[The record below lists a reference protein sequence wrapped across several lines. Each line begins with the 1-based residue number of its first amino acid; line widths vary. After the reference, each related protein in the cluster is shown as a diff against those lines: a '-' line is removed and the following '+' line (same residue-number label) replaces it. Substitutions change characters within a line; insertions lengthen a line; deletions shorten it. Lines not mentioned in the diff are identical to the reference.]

1 MVYYLINGHDIMAR
15 PIEPTPDVCGEDAIA
30 LLKEMMKPPTE
41 EEKKFAK
48 EIRAQRKVHIWG
60 DRLGDE

>member
-1 MVYYLINGHDIMAR
+1 MAR

-60 DRLGDE
+60 DKLGDE